1 MPAASSPSP
10 AGTPAGERLPESRD
24 PATGEVWKRYEV
36 ADADAV
42 KAAVARARAAQPAW
56 AALPARVRAGAIEAF
71 VQKLLARRAEA
82 ANILARENGKPAG
95 EALGV
100 DVGVTLALAEHFAKV
115 TPRFLKPRW
124 QRSAALMAWRKR
136 VALVKEPYGVMGV
149 ISPWNYPM
157 FLAFGPLV
165 GALAAGNRVFI
176 KPSEFTPA
184 TSALIAKVVADTF
197 SPDLVTV
204 VTGGSDVGIAFSKL
218 AFDHLVFT
226 GSTSVGRIVMKAAA
240 ENLVPVTLELGG
252 KSPAIIG
259 EGYSLKEAAEKIMFG
274 RLFNAGQTCVAPDY
288 AVVPRAKRDAFVE
301 ECKQAVKK
309 LYPTLV
315 DNADYTTIVNDRQH
329 ARLKD
334 LVAEAKAK
342 GATVVEM
349 NPANEKLEGTRKMA
363 PTLVLDGT
371 DDMKVMQDEIFGPVL
386 PVVAVDSLDEAID
399 YVNDR
404 ARPLALY
411 YFDHDGDRI
420 DKVLQNTTSGGVTI
434 NDTGLH
440 VIVDDLPFG
449 GVGASG
455 MGHYHAKEGFDTFCK
470 KKSIFRQSRVS
481 GTSMLRPPFKGAI
494 DTFFRVMLGK

>member
-1 MPAASSPSP
+1 MSAEVSPTETELRETLSRLKAAFRKDPSPTLDARLANLRALEKAILANKDGFVRSISEDFGNRSKHETLSAEVFAILAGIKHAKANLAEWMEPEPRDVGWVFMPATA
-10 AGTPAGERLPESRD
+10 
-24 PATGEVWKRYEV
+24 EVIK
-36 ADADAV
+36 
-42 KAAVARARAAQPAW
+42 QP
-56 AALPARVRAGAIEAF
+56 
-71 VQKLLARRAEA
+71 
-82 ANILARENGKPAG
+82 
-95 EALGV
+95 LGV
-100 DVGVTLALAEHFAKV
+100 IGI
-115 TPRFLKPRW
+115 
-124 QRSAALMAWRKR
+124 
-136 VALVKEPYGVMGV
+136 

-165 GALAAGNRVFI
+165 GALAAGNRAFI

-204 VTGGSDVGIAFSKL
+204 ITGGTDVGIAFSKL

-226 GSTSVGRIVMKAAA
+226 GSTSVGKIVMRAAA
-240 ENLVPVTLELGG
+240 ENLTPVTLELGG
-252 KSPAIIG
+252 KSPAIVG

-309 LYPTLV
+309 LYPSLR

-329 ARLKD
+329 ARLKE
-334 LVAEAKAK
+334 LVAEAKGK
-342 GATVVEM
+342 GATIVEC
-349 NPANEKLEGTRKMA
+349 NPASETLDGTRKMA

-371 DDMKVMQDEIFGPVL
+371 DDMKVMQDEIFGPIL
-386 PVVAVDSLDEAID
+386 PVVAVDTLDAAID

-411 YFDHDGDRI
+411 YFDHDGERI
-420 DKVLQNTTSGGVTI
+420 DKVLATTTSGGVTI
-434 NDTGLH
+434 NDCGLH

-470 KKSIFRQSRVS
+470 KKSVFRQSRVS
-481 GTSMLRPPFKGAI
+481 GTAMLRPPFKGAV